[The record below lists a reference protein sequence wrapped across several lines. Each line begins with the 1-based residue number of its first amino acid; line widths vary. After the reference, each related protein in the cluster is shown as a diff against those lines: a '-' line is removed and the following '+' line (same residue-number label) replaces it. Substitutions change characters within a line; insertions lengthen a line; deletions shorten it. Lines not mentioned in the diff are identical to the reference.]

1 MHMTTIV
8 FAIFGILSI
17 NSTSVTKLHDRFVY
31 VGPVTV
37 S

>member
-17 NSTSVTKLHDRFVY
+17 NSTSVTKLHDRFCVRW
-31 VGPVTV
+31 P
-37 S
+37 SDC